1 MLLDV
6 PLEELVLGGWR
17 QLRPPSPDATTAAL
31 HSPDRPVA
39 PKVLARWRQLCWC
52 QVAVQM
58 LIRPEAGR
66 SVLKRCL
73 PLCCVIHVF
82 PFAFSLSVC
91 SCLDCGV
98 CLCGVS
104 HHWSPPTLD
113 YAEQLRL
120 MQKTKDKL
128 ELALEKHQDCTY
140 LLSPPVSLSSVS

>member
-1 MLLDV
+1 MAPLTASYHVSGLWCVCGCFSSPVEQHLMLLDV
-6 PLEELVLGGWR
+6 LLEELVLGGWQ

-52 QVAVQM
+52 QVAVHV
-58 LIRPEAGR
+58 LIRPEAGW
-66 SVLKRCL
+66 SILKRCL

-98 CLCGVS
+98 CLCGVPS
-104 HHWSPPTLD
+104 LVPSNTR
-113 YAEQLRL
+113 LR
-120 MQKTKDKL
+120 
-128 ELALEKHQDCTY
+128 
-140 LLSPPVSLSSVS
+140 